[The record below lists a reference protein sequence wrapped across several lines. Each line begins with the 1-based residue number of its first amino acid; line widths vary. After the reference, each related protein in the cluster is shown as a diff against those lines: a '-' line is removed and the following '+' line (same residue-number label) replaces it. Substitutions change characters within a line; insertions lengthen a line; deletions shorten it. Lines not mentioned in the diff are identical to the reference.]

1 MTKGEETKRFI
12 TERSAV
18 IFNTK
23 GIAATS
29 MNDIMEA
36 TNLSK
41 GSLYVHFENKDV
53 LACAAVDYN
62 MDMLALKVQSAIK
75 KYKTAKDRL
84 FAYLDVF
91 KDPMNS
97 PVFGGCPMI
106 NFGMEADDTNAIV
119 REKVNR
125 MIEISQQLVKEIIQ
139 RGIKDGEFK
148 AKWDYEEFATI
159 TFAMI
164 EGGIM
169 MCRVAGNNDKM
180 KIIIKNIKK
189 RVSKKVK

>member
-1 MTKGEETKRFI
+1 MTKGEETKQFI

-53 LACAAVDYN
+53 LACAAVDHN
-62 MDMLALKVQSAIK
+62 MELLALKVQSAIK
-75 KYKTAKDRL
+75 KHKTAKDKL

-91 KDPMNS
+91 KDPMNP

-106 NFGMEADDTNAIV
+106 NFGMEADDTNLIV
-119 REKVNR
+119 KEKVSR
-125 MIEISQQLVKEIIQ
+125 MVEVSQQLVKEIIQ
-139 RGIKDGEFK
+139 QGIKDGEFK

-169 MCRVAGNNDKM
+169 MCRIAGDNSKM
-180 KIIIKNIKK
+180 KVIIKNIKK
-189 RVSKKVK
+189 RISKKLK

>member
-1 MTKGEETKRFI
+1 MTKGEETKQFI
-12 TERSAV
+12 TERSAA

-62 MDMLALKVQSAIK
+62 MEMLALKVQSAIK

-91 KDPMNS
+91 KDPMNP
-97 PVFGGCPMI
+97 PVLGGCPMI
-106 NFGMEADDTNAIV
+106 NFGMEADDTNGIV
-119 REKVNR
+119 REKVNH
-125 MIEISQQLVKEIIQ
+125 MIELSQQLVKEIIQ
-139 RGIKDGEFK
+139 QGIKDGEFK

-169 MCRVAGNNDKM
+169 MSRVAGNNDKM
-180 KIIIKNIKK
+180 KVIIRNIKK
-189 RVSKKVK
+189 RVSKKIK

>member
-91 KDPMNS
+91 KDPMNP
-97 PVFGGCPMI
+97 PVFGGCPM
-106 NFGMEADDTNAIV
+106 
-119 REKVNR
+119 
-125 MIEISQQLVKEIIQ
+125 
-139 RGIKDGEFK
+139 
-148 AKWDYEEFATI
+148 
-159 TFAMI
+159 
-164 EGGIM
+164 
-169 MCRVAGNNDKM
+169 
-180 KIIIKNIKK
+180 
-189 RVSKKVK
+189 

>member
-91 KDPMNS
+91 KDPMNP

-139 RGIKDGEFK
+139 QGIKDGEFK
-148 AKWDYEEFATI
+148 AKWDYKEFATI

>member
-1 MTKGEETKRFI
+1 MTKGEETKQFI
-12 TERSAV
+12 TERSAA

-62 MDMLALKVQSAIK
+62 MEMLALKVQSAIK

-91 KDPMNS
+91 KDPMNP
-97 PVFGGCPMI
+97 PVLGGCPMI

-119 REKVNR
+119 REKVNH
-125 MIEISQQLVKEIIQ
+125 MIELSQQLVKEIIQ
-139 RGIKDGEFK
+139 QGIKDGEFR

-169 MCRVAGNNDKM
+169 MSRVAGNNDKM
-180 KIIIKNIKK
+180 KVIIRNIKK